1 MSSIQSQMD
10 GETHIGYSVKICLFE
25 DQIRKLPYGT
35 VSTNRQMKKVRDF
48 VNFVTP
54 IYSVWWMSCSSA
66 TDSPW
71 NDLML
76 FHSLLRYADAHL
88 QISKSAIT
96 AFKRQLWYLTEEMV
110 PPALWSSK
118 VPPAERR
125 ALADRLLAIK
135 PATYVLKPQHRF
147 GTGFGKPKFP
157 ESLSITTTLADL
169 VGVDSYVWCSFKM
182 RRLSQDTIL
191 SKKP

>member
-1 MSSIQSQMD
+1 MAKLV
-10 GETHIGYSVKICLFE
+10 YSVKICLFE

-35 VSTNRQMKKVRDF
+35 VSTKGQMKKVRDF
-48 VNFVTP
+48 VSFVTL

-66 TDSPW
+66 TDAPW

-96 AFKRQLWYLTEEMV
+96 AFKRHLWYLTEEMV
-110 PPALWSSK
+110 PLALWSSK

-125 ALADRLLAIK
+125 AL
-135 PATYVLKPQHRF
+135 Y
-147 GTGFGKPKFP
+147 
-157 ESLSITTTLADL
+157 S
-169 VGVDSYVWCSFKM
+169 
-182 RRLSQDTIL
+182 
-191 SKKP
+191 